1 LKDADLEQVALSLYT
16 RAGRFEEI
24 GDIPPSVR
32 HRIVKYAVQNRD
44 LKLAADMA
52 RDLTRTYAGQSPD
65 EWNLVRARLAIYSGD
80 LAAGR
85 KLLDQLIR
93 PRKTLTDDLADR
105 IMQLVFDLQN
115 MEQHEQALEL
125 FRLIQERVQSESIR
139 REILF
144 WIAESLKGKGEY
156 SLAAEYFLQSAN
168 HGGNMQDMWGQTSR
182 YHAADALAEGGM
194 LTDALGIYKDLLRIV
209 TDPGQI
215 MSLERKIQDLWL
227 REQGLEG
234 G

>member
-1 LKDADLEQVALSLYT
+1 
-16 RAGRFEEI
+16 
-24 GDIPPSVR
+24 
-32 HRIVKYAVQNRD
+32 
-44 LKLAADMA
+44 MA

-194 LTDALGIYKDLLRIV
+194 LTDALGIYKDLLSVV